1 MTSAASQAS
10 NVVRPPNWPAGTET
24 VTVSALKP
32 YARNARTHSRRQIK
46 KIAASIERFG
56 FVNPV
61 LIDEN
66 NQIIAGHGRVAAA
79 KLLGWQEVPTLR
91 VEHLDEAEKR
101 AYILADNRLAEEAGW
116 DSEILAIELQG
127 LIDLDFS
134 IELTGFDMAEIDLL
148 LDGEAEAKAP
158 DRNIEDEIP
167 PVPASGAAIT
177 RPGDLWRLGQHR
189 LFCGDATAAA
199 SYARLLGGAK
209 AALIFTDPPFNLRIR
224 GHVSGLGKARHREF
238 AMASGEMTSDEFRG
252 FLESVFG
259 HMAAHSADGSI
270 HFIVMDW
277 RHMAETLAAGEA
289 VYREFKNLCVWVK
302 SIGGMGTFYRS
313 RHELIFAFKSGT
325 AAHINN
331 FELGQTGRY
340 RTNVWEYAGVN
351 SFGRDRDAALAMHPT
366 VKPVAMV
373 ADAIRDCSKRRH
385 IVLDP
390 FAGSGTTVIAAEKTG
405 RRAYV
410 LELDPLYCDT
420 IIRRWQAFT
429 GKCVMSGDTNRSFE
443 EIGELRMAE
452 AAVAEA
458 PSPDDDSSS
467 AAVNRDGTD
476 SGAGSILHTDP
487 IPNRSSPDG
496 QSTNERNK
504 S

>member
-1 MTSAASQAS
+1 MTTLETRTN
-10 NVVRPPNWPAGTET
+10 NVRRRPTWPAGTEM
-24 VTVSALKP
+24 VGVSALQP

-79 KLLGWQEVPTLR
+79 KLLEWQEVPTLR

-116 DSEILAIELQG
+116 DREMLAIELQG

-134 IELTGFDMAEIDLL
+134 IELTGFDMAEVDLL

-158 DRNIEDEIP
+158 DRNIEDDVP
-167 PVPASGAAIT
+167 PVPAPGAAIT
-177 RPGDLWRLGQHR
+177 RPGDLWQLGQHR

-209 AALIFTDPPFNLRIR
+209 AALIFTDPPYNVPIE

-270 HFIVMDW
+270 HFICMDW
-277 RHMAETLAAGEA
+277 RHLGETLAAGTSIYAEL
-289 VYREFKNLCVWVK
+289 KNLCVWVK
-302 SIGGMGTFYRS
+302 SNGGMGTFYRS
-313 RHELIFAFKSGT
+313 RHELVFAFKNGT

-340 RTNVWEYAGVN
+340 RTNVWAYAGGN
-351 SFGRDRDAALAMHPT
+351 SFGRDRDVALAMHPT
-366 VKPVAMV
+366 VKPVALV
-373 ADAIRDCSKRRH
+373 ADAIRDCSKRKQ

-390 FAGSGTTVIAAEKTG
+390 FAGSGTTLIAAEKTG
-405 RRAYV
+405 RRAYL

-429 GKCVMSGDTNRSFE
+429 GKRALHADTGRCFE
-443 EIGELRMAE
+443 EVEELRMAE
-452 AAVAEA
+452 AAAEA
-458 PSPDDDSSS
+458 PSTGDDSA
-467 AAVNRDGTD
+467 AAVPKRDGTN
-476 SGAGSILHTDP
+476 SGAGPALPADP
-487 IPNRSSPDG
+487 IPNP
-496 QSTNERNK
+496 
-504 S
+504 

>member
-1 MTSAASQAS
+1 MTTLDTRAG
-10 NVVRPPNWPAGTET
+10 NVRRQPTWPAGTE
-24 VTVSALKP
+24 VVAVSALKP

-116 DSEILAIELQG
+116 DKEMLAIELQG

-134 IELTGFDMAEIDLL
+134 IELTGFDLAEVDFL

-158 DRNIEDEIP
+158 DRNIDDDVP
-167 PVPASGAAIT
+167 PVPAPGAATT
-177 RPGDLWRLGQHR
+177 RPGDLWQLGQHR

-199 SYARLLGGAK
+199 SYAKLLGGAK
-209 AALIFTDPPFNLRIR
+209 AALIFTDPPYNVPIS

-270 HFIVMDW
+270 HFVCMDW
-277 RHMAETLAAGEA
+277 RHYGETLAAGTSIYAEL
-289 VYREFKNLCVWVK
+289 KNLCVWVK
-302 SIGGMGTFYRS
+302 SNGGMGTFYRS
-313 RHELIFAFKSGT
+313 RHELVFAFKNGT

-351 SFGRDRDAALAMHPT
+351 SFGRDRNDALAMHPT
-366 VKPVAMV
+366 VKPVALV
-373 ADAIRDCSKRRH
+373 ADAIKDCSKRKQ

-405 RRAYV
+405 RRAHV
-410 LELDPLYCDT
+410 LELDPIYCDT
-420 IIRRWQAFT
+420 ILRRWQTFT
-429 GKCVMSGDTNRSFE
+429 GKHALHADTGRCFE
-443 EIGELRMAE
+443 EMEELRTAEMA
-452 AAVAEA
+452 AAEA
-458 PSPDDDSSS
+458 PSSGGGGSP
-467 AAVNRDGTD
+467 AAASGDG
-476 SGAGSILHTDP
+476 
-487 IPNRSSPDG
+487 
-496 QSTNERNK
+496 K
-504 S
+504 

>member
-1 MTSAASQAS
+1 MTAFEARAG
-10 NVVRPPNWPAGTET
+10 NVRRRPTWPAGTKA
-24 VTVSALKP
+24 VAVSALRP

-79 KLLGWQEVPTLR
+79 KLLGWPEVPTLR
-91 VEHLDEAEKR
+91 VEHLDETEKR

-116 DSEILAIELQG
+116 DREMLAIELQG

-134 IELTGFDMAEIDLL
+134 IELTGFDITEVDLL

-167 PVPASGAAIT
+167 PVPAPGTAIT
-177 RPGDLWRLGQHR
+177 RPGDLWQLGQHR
-189 LFCGDATAAA
+189 LFCGDATTAT

-209 AALIFTDPPFNLRIR
+209 AALIFTDPPYNVTIG
-224 GHVSGLGKARHREF
+224 GHVSGLGKVRHREF
-238 AMASGEMTSDEFRG
+238 AMASGEMTSDEFRS
-252 FLESVFG
+252 FLKSVFG

-270 HFIVMDW
+270 HFICMDW
-277 RHMAETLAAGEA
+277 RHLGETLAAGTSIYAEL
-289 VYREFKNLCVWVK
+289 KNLCVWVK
-302 SIGGMGTFYRS
+302 SNGGMGTFYRS
-313 RHELIFAFKSGT
+313 RHELVLAFKNGT

-340 RTNVWEYAGVN
+340 RTNVWQYAGVN
-351 SFGRDRDAALAMHPT
+351 SFGRERDMALAMHPT
-366 VKPVAMV
+366 VKPVALV
-373 ADAIRDCSKRRH
+373 SDAIRDCSKRKQ

-405 RRAYV
+405 RRAYA
-410 LELDPLYCDT
+410 LELDPIYCDT

-429 GKCVMSGDTNRSFE
+429 GKRALHADTGRSFE
-443 EIGELRMAE
+443 EMEELRMAE
-452 AAVAEA
+452 VVAEA
-458 PSPDDDSSS
+458 PPPGYDIS
-467 AAVNRDGTD
+467 AAWHE
-476 SGAGSILHTDP
+476 S
-487 IPNRSSPDG
+487 
-496 QSTNERNK
+496 
-504 S
+504 